1 MSHDGVI
8 GIAGKAEVG
17 RTLRP
22 GYLFVAIGLFIVEV
36 CIALFV
42 DDGFVRPYLGDVLA
56 VMLVYASLRAV
67 FGLSI
72 IGAVVASLA
81 IAFAIEF
88 SQLVGLLN
96 LLGLQRITVARVV
109 LGTAFEWL
117 DLVAY
122 VAGAAVVV
130 LVEWLRT

>member
-1 MSHDGVI
+1 MSHYGVM
-8 GIAGKAEVG
+8 GVAGEAKVG

-22 GYLFVAIGLFIVEV
+22 GYLAVAVGLFLVEV

-67 FGLSI
+67 LSLSI
-72 IGAVVASLA
+72 IGGVVASLA

-88 SQLVGLLN
+88 SQLVGVLD
-96 LLGLQRITVARVV
+96 LLGLEGITVARVV

-117 DLVAY
+117 ELVAY

-130 LVEWLRT
+130 LVEWFRT